1 MKVKMKGFTLIEII
15 VAIAVI
21 GVLSAILVPSIIG
34 HVGKSKL
41 ASANANAKLAYETA
55 AAYCVDT
62 RTAGYPAF
70 DDVNCVSL
78 KWDSDTRPTYLL
90 NGEDMR
96 NALKANMGE
105 NFASAGYVSLWNE
118 KIFVTDGFLIE
129 PKNNVNYDFVYYFL
143 KSREAVLKLLQGG
156 AAIPHVT
163 PKLLNN
169 LQLQLPPLP
178 TQQKIAS

>member
-1 MKVKMKGFTLIEII
+1 MKNKIKGFTLIEII

-105 NFASAGYVSLWNE
+105 NSASAGYVSIILNLNSSPAESFWAKTPDDQYVGHYPDQAEE
-118 KIFVTDGFLIE
+118 KGEYSI
-129 PKNNVNYDFVYYFL
+129 
-143 KSREAVLKLLQGG
+143 VLDQNQSGDQSNG
-156 AAIPHVT
+156 
-163 PKLLNN
+163 
-169 LQLQLPPLP
+169 
-178 TQQKIAS
+178 